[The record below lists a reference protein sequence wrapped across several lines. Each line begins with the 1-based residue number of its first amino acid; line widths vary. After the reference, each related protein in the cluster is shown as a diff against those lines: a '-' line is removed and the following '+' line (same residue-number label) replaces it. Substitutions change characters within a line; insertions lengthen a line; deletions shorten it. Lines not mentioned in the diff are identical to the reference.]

1 MYSNCARLFRISTN
15 KWEHKIALVIN
26 LCLVDLYVKDWFS
39 LGLDRWFVRFDL
51 WVLMEIYSMR
61 EVDIMHFGLCHML
74 LEVWVL
80 ISFDRIEICN
90 ILKDWE
96 VLNFFKPIGW
106 LSVIGEIYKSDI
118 KVVLNSL
125 LKVSWGFVDKLW
137 GKRKYFFL
145 NS

>member
-1 MYSNCARLFRISTN
+1 
-15 KWEHKIALVIN
+15 
-26 LCLVDLYVKDWFS
+26 
-39 LGLDRWFVRFDL
+39 
-51 WVLMEIYSMR
+51 MEIYSMR